1 MVMSKRQD
9 PAEAA
14 LSPSAPQWTEEARA
28 IMDNVPQVIRKVAMK
43 GVETYAK
50 RKGLQIIDDKVVSE
64 AAQARERGE
73 LQTPQE
79 EVQKPFNDEV
89 TNINEM
95 GATKNGERQVLDKRL
110 FMQLQ
115 AFGGIRNTSPLIKI
129 LKESKIAS
137 VLYEDINDPH
147 GIALLTM
154 NDNPDFFVT
163 TLREILNRDE
173 FASLTWKP
181 EFTMFGR
188 TYSLGHEADL
198 EDWLLKKPQR
208 VACNPDWKWAVWY
221 PLRRFGSFAVL
232 PQKDQM
238 QILMEH
244 GKIGRA
250 FGNADLGH
258 DIRLA
263 CYGLDKNDNDIVI
276 GLIGKELHP
285 LSALV
290 QVMRKTTQTSQYIKE
305 LGPFFIG
312 KAVWQSPV

>member
-1 MVMSKRQD
+1 MSKRQE

-14 LSPSAPQWTEEARA
+14 LSPPAPQWTQEARA
-28 IMDNVPQVIRKVAMK
+28 IMENVPAVIRKVAMK

-50 RKGLQIIDDKVVSE
+50 RKGLQVIDDKVVSE

-73 LQTPQE
+73 LQTPQTE
-79 EVQKPFNDEV
+79 AQKPFNDEI

-95 GATKNGERQVLDKRL
+95 GATKNGERQVLNKRL
-110 FMQLQ
+110 FVQLQ
-115 AFGGIRNTSPLIKI
+115 AYGGIKNPAPLINI
-129 LKESKIAS
+129 LKKYNIAS
-137 VLYEDINDPH
+137 VLYEDINDPQ

-154 NDNPDFFVT
+154 NENPDFFVT
-163 TLREILNRDE
+163 TLREILNLDE
-173 FASLTWKP
+173 FASLKRKP
-181 EFTMFGR
+181 EYTMFGR

-198 EDWLLKKPQR
+198 ENWLLKRPQK
-208 VACNPDWKWAVWY
+208 VACDPAWKWAVWY
-221 PLRRFGSFAVL
+221 PLRRFGSFAIL
-232 PQKDQM
+232 TPKEQM
-238 QILMEH
+238 EILMEH

-250 FGNADLGH
+250 FGKADLAH

-263 CYGLDKNDNDIVI
+263 CYGLDKNDNDIII

-285 LSALV
+285 LSAIV
-290 QVMRKTTQTSQYIKE
+290 QIMRRTTQTSTHIKE

>member
-1 MVMSKRQD
+1 MGEGQGNAKVGVSSAK
-9 PAEAA
+9 PEWTSEAEA
-14 LSPSAPQWTEEARA
+14 
-28 IMDNVPQVIRKVAMK
+28 IMKNVPWMIRKVAIK

-50 RKGLQIIDDKVVSE
+50 RKGIQTIDAAVVTQ
-64 AAQARERGE
+64 AAEARERGE
-73 LQTPQE
+73 LKTEPDQE
-79 EVQKPFNDEV
+79 EKKFLDEV
-89 TNINEM
+89 TNMQEM
-95 GATKNGERQVLDKRL
+95 GAPKNGKRQTLDRRL

-115 AFGGIRNTSPLIKI
+115 AFGGIRDTTPLIKI
-129 LKESKIAS
+129 LKERKFAS
-137 VLYEDINDPH
+137 VLYEDINDPQ

-154 NDNPDFFVT
+154 SDDPDFFVT
-163 TLREILNRDE
+163 ELRQLLNQDE
-173 FASLTWKP
+173 FASLQRKP
-181 EFTMFGR
+181 EYTMFGR

-208 VACNPDWKWAVWY
+208 VSCNPAWKWAVWY

-232 PQKDQM
+232 SRKEQTE
-238 QILMEH
+238 ILMEH

-276 GLIGKELHP
+276 GLVGDKLHP

-290 QVMRKTTQTSQYIKE
+290 QIMRKTTQTSTHIKE

-312 KAVWQSPV
+312 KAVWQSPI

>member
-1 MVMSKRQD
+1 MSDRQE
-9 PAEAA
+9 PTQAA
-14 LSPSAPQWTEEARA
+14 VSPSEPQWTDEAKA
-28 IMDNVPQVIRKVAMK
+28 IMENVPQVIRKVAMK

-50 RKGLQIIDDKVVSE
+50 RKGLPLIDGKVVSE
-64 AAQARERGE
+64 AAAARERGE
-73 LQTPQE
+73 LSTPQVE
-79 EVQKPFNDEV
+79 AQKSQDNDV
-89 TNINEM
+89 TNMNEM
-95 GATKNGERQVLDKRL
+95 GAQKNGKRQVLNKRL

-115 AFGGIRNTSPLIKI
+115 AFGGVKDSAPLINI
-129 LKESKIAS
+129 LKKSNIPS
-137 VLYEDINDPH
+137 VLYEDINDPQ

-154 NDNPDFFVT
+154 NENPDFFVT
-163 TLREILNRDE
+163 TLRKILNLDE
-173 FASLTWKP
+173 FASLKRKP
-181 EFTMFGR
+181 EYTMLGR
-188 TYSLGHEADL
+188 TYALGHEADL
-198 EDWLLKKPQR
+198 EDWLLKKPIR

-221 PLRRFGSFAVL
+221 PLRRLGSFAIL
-232 PQKDQM
+232 PRKEQTE
-238 QILMEH
+238 ILMEH

-276 GLIGKELHP
+276 GLIAENLHP

-290 QVMRKTTQTSQYIKE
+290 QVMRKTTQTSQHIKD

>member
-1 MVMSKRQD
+1 MSNPQD

-14 LSPSAPQWTEEARA
+14 VSPAEPTWTDGARTV
-28 IMDNVPQVIRKVAMK
+28 MENVPQVIRKVAMK
-43 GVETYAK
+43 GVESYAK
-50 RKGLQIIDDKVVSE
+50 RKGLAVIDEKVVSE
-64 AAQARERGE
+64 AAAARERGE
-73 LQTPQE
+73 LATE
-79 EVQKPFNDEV
+79 ETDEQKSFNEEI
-89 TNINEM
+89 TNIKEM
-95 GATKNGERQVLDKRL
+95 GARKNGERQVLDRRL

-115 AFGGIRNTSPLIKI
+115 AFGGVRNTAPLIKI
-129 LKESKIAS
+129 LKDSKIDS

-154 NDNPDFFVT
+154 NDNPEFFVT
-163 TLREILNRDE
+163 AVRDILNRDE

-181 EFTMFGR
+181 EFTMLGR

-198 EDWLLKKPQR
+198 EDWLLRKPKR

-221 PLRRFGSFAVL
+221 PLRRFGSFAIL
-232 PQKDQM
+232 PQKEQI

-250 FGNADLGH
+250 FGSADLGH

-263 CYGLDKNDNDIVI
+263 SYGLDKHDNDIVI
-276 GLIGKELHP
+276 GLIGKELYP

-290 QVMRKTTQTSQYIKE
+290 QVMRKTTQTSTYIKE

>member
-1 MVMSKRQD
+1 MSNPQD
-9 PAEAA
+9 PAKVAVSDTEVR
-14 LSPSAPQWTEEARA
+14 WTDEARA
-28 IMDNVPQVIRKVAMK
+28 IMENVPEVIRKVAMK

-50 RKGLQIIDDKVVSE
+50 RKGHAVIDAQVVSE
-64 AAQARERGE
+64 AAAARERGE
-73 LQTPQE
+73 LAAPAE
-79 EVQKPFNDEV
+79 EESQKFPENDITNMNEV
-89 TNINEM
+89 
-95 GATKNGERQVLDKRL
+95 GLQKNGQRQVLNKRL

-115 AFGGIRNTSPLIKI
+115 AFGGVRNTAPLIDL
-129 LKESKIAS
+129 LKRSRIDS
-137 VLYEDINDPH
+137 VLYEDINDPQ
-147 GIALLTM
+147 GVALLTM
-154 NDNPDFFVT
+154 DSDPNFFVT
-163 TLREILNRDE
+163 QLREILNRDE

-198 EDWLLKKPQR
+198 EDWLLRKPIR
-208 VACNPDWKWAVWY
+208 VACNPDWQWAVWY
-221 PLRRFGSFAVL
+221 PLRRFGSFAIL
-232 PQKDQM
+232 PQKEQI

-250 FGNADLGH
+250 FGKADLGH

-263 CYGLDKNDNDIVI
+263 CYGLDKKDNDIVI

-290 QVMRKTTQTSQYIKE
+290 QVMRKTTQTSTYIKE

-312 KAVWQSPV
+312 KAVWQSPL